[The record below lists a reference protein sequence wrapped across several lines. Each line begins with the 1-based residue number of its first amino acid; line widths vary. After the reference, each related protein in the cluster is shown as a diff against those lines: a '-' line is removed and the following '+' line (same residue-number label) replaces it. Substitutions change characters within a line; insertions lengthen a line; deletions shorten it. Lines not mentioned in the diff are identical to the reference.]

1 MSSHVPDIDRPE
13 VLAQVRAAFDAY
25 EAALV
30 ANDVATLDAL
40 FWRDPRTLRYGPTES
55 LYGHAAIA
63 AFRAQRPTTDLARE
77 LTRVVITSFG
87 TDFATANV
95 EFTRTASGRRG
106 RQSQSWVR
114 TADGWRVVAAHVSL
128 LPASGAA

>member
-1 MSSHVPDIDRPE
+1 MTPSQPDIDRPE

-30 ANDVATLDAL
+30 GNDVATLDTL
-40 FWRDPRTLRYGPTES
+40 FWRDPRTIRYGPNES
-55 LYGHAAIA
+55 LYGHDAIA
-63 AFRAQRPTTDLARE
+63 AFRAARPTTDLART

-95 EFTRTASGRRG
+95 EYTRTGSGRRG

-114 TADGWRVVAAHVSL
+114 TASGWRVVAAHVSL
-128 LPASGAA
+128 LPPGEAS